1 MSKNETPKQRKRRK
15 LTPEE
20 KARKEE
26 KRQAIR
32 AIINHYG
39 VTDLK
44 SLIFAVTD
52 LMKDVIQES
61 LEAELDEEL
70 GYSKYDY
77 RNRPEETTNQRN
89 GHFNKT
95 VRSSAGQFELS
106 VPRDREGECEPKI
119 VKKHQRDVSEN
130 RGPDSVEVCKRD
142 ERPGYTGAHGRDL
155 RG

>member
-20 KARKEE
+20 KARKEK

-32 AIINHYG
+32 AIMDHYG

-44 SLIFAVTD
+44 SLNFAVKD

-77 RNRPEETTNQRN
+77 RNRPEETTNQPTAIPI
-89 GHFNKT
+89 K
-95 VRSSAGQFELS
+95 
-106 VPRDREGECEPKI
+106 P
-119 VKKHQRDVSEN
+119 
-130 RGPDSVEVCKRD
+130 
-142 ERPGYTGAHGRDL
+142 
-155 RG
+155 